1 MNVAYINPFLSST
14 RSVFQTMMKV
24 DLSLGSPALKRPE
37 DRLYKLYT
45 LAAVIQLTGAVTG
58 VVALLMSPTVA
69 FSLGTALAKRPF
81 TRVDDDLIDA
91 LGEIANMIAGG
102 AKTSLPG
109 GGQVRISTPQVIPAH
124 AVHHPPNVPVILL
137 PFDSTAGRFVIETSL
152 VPSAAQ
158 QPSSSAPAAPAGN
171 PTAAAMAPS
180 KAAA

>member
-24 DLSLGSPALKRPE
+24 DLSLGSPALKRPD

-45 LAAVIQLTGAVTG
+45 LAAVIELSGAVCG

-91 LGEIANMIAGG
+91 VGEIANMIAGG
-102 AKTSLPG
+102 AKTSLPDG
-109 GGQVRISTPQVIPAH
+109 GHVRISTPRVIPAH
-124 AVHHPPNVPVILL
+124 AVQHPANVPVILL

-152 VPSAAQ
+152 M
-158 QPSSSAPAAPAGN
+158 PAS
-171 PTAAAMAPS
+171 TAATAMTTPATPGRT
-180 KAAA
+180 AA